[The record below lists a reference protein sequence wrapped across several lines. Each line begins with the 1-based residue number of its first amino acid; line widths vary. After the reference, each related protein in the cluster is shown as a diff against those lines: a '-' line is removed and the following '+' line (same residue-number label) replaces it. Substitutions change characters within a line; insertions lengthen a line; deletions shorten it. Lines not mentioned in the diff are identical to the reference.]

1 MTPRV
6 GCVVMAAGN
15 GARFGSNKLLA
26 ELEGRSLIRR
36 ALDAVPAEMLR
47 AAVVVTQY
55 PAVEALARGRGFQ
68 VVVNDRPDWGASYT
82 VRLGLTALG
91 DVDGAMFLVSD
102 QPLLRRETVAG
113 ALGRFLGHPDRI
125 VALGCDGRRGNP
137 CIFPRK
143 FFPELLALEG
153 DRGGSAVIRAH
164 PEALLLYPASAE
176 ELRDVDTVLALE
188 GLRSRPEQLGDITK
202 P

>member
-15 GARFGSNKLLA
+15 GVRFGSNKLLA

-36 ALDAVPAEMLR
+36 ALDAVPAELLR
-47 AAVVVTQY
+47 AAVAVTQY
-55 PAVEALARGRGFQ
+55 PEVEALARGRGFQ

-102 QPLLRRETVAG
+102 QP
-113 ALGRFLGHPDRI
+113 HSS
-125 VALGCDGRRGNP
+125 
-137 CIFPRK
+137 K
-143 FFPELLALEG
+143 
-153 DRGGSAVIRAH
+153 
-164 PEALLLYPASAE
+164 
-176 ELRDVDTVLALE
+176 
-188 GLRSRPEQLGDITK
+188 
-202 P
+202 

>member
-15 GARFGSNKLLA
+15 GVRFGSNKLLA

-36 ALDAVPAEMLR
+36 ALDAVPAELLR

-55 PAVEALARGRGFQ
+55 PEVGALARGRGFQ
-68 VVVNDRPDWGASYT
+68 VVVNDRPDWGTSYT

-102 QPLLRRETVAG
+102 QP
-113 ALGRFLGHPDRI
+113 HSS
-125 VALGCDGRRGNP
+125 
-137 CIFPRK
+137 K
-143 FFPELLALEG
+143 
-153 DRGGSAVIRAH
+153 
-164 PEALLLYPASAE
+164 
-176 ELRDVDTVLALE
+176 
-188 GLRSRPEQLGDITK
+188 
-202 P
+202 

>member
-15 GARFGSNKLLA
+15 GVRFGSNKLLA
-26 ELEGRSLIRR
+26 ELDGRSLIRR
-36 ALDAVPAEMLR
+36 ALDAVPAELLR

-55 PAVEALARGRGFQ
+55 PEVEALARDRGFR

-102 QPLLRRETVAG
+102 QPLLRRGAG
-113 ALGRFLGHPDRI
+113 GGGPGRLPGAGPGI

-137 CIFPRK
+137 CIFPRE